1 MNTGVGATTD
11 SGLATSG
18 FGNTG
23 EVGISGFGNT
33 ATDGFRSGDMSGF
46 FNTAAGGSS
55 YTGVSSGFFNTGLTD
70 PIGPLPAVCS
80 AASTRAFSIPASP
93 CRVYSASV
101 SWRDDR
107 IGPGAGLRP
116 HALHREQIFELGGV

>member
-1 MNTGVGATTD
+1 MAT
-11 SGLATSG
+11 AG

-33 ATDGFRSGDMSGF
+33 ATGGFRSGDMSGF

-70 PIGPLPAVCS
+70 PIGPFASGVLSGFNSGIFNTGIAVS
-80 AASTRAFSIPASP
+80 GLFSLSQLA
-93 CRVYSASV
+93 R
-101 SWRDDR
+101 
-107 IGPGAGLRP
+107 
-116 HALHREQIFELGGV
+116 